1 MNTVSVHLKHCYG
14 INELNYTFD
23 FTKKRTNIVYA
34 SNGVMKTSFAKTFED
49 ISNSEEP
56 QERVYRHT
64 PEYDI
69 RVDGKEIEPDEI
81 FVIKSFADDYTP
93 DKLSILISDDKLAK
107 DYAAIIKSIEVQK
120 TSLIKELKK
129 LSGASNPEAEIQ
141 KTTSDYVDFLEW
153 LSKNADEYLEEEE
166 LEPFIS
172 KIKYTELF
180 NSQIEDFLNKEPVK
194 SHIRDYCNKVD
205 DLFESSDYFT
215 KGVFN
220 HGNISEIAKSLDKE
234 NFFKAKNTLRL
245 GKNGISVDS
254 SECLNGIIDDE
265 YKKVCQNNDVKKIFN
280 QITEQLQKNQS
291 TRTLRSYME
300 KYPVSLINNLC
311 SYGEL
316 RKKYWKYYFHQCH
329 PQIQSLVEDYNSGKI
344 QLKSIQA
351 QAATESRAWQN
362 VVEVFNERFISL
374 PFRAGISNQDNV
386 ILHNAEPILTFQ
398 YKGRGE
404 TDEIKLD
411 RDTLK
416 DILSRG
422 EEKALYLLHI
432 IFDIEARIKEG
443 KPILLIADDIAD
455 SFDYANKY
463 AILEYIED
471 IAENGI
477 FYSIILTHNFDFYRS
492 LYTRIMEPGGNA
504 KDHALTALEIKG
516 KIELKK
522 EEYVKNGFS
531 RICKNINNTS
541 DISLLA
547 SIPFVRNLVE
557 YHGGTKDPN
566 YLNLTNIIHYPLD
579 EKTEVTIN
587 DYKLIYNNYKNTE
600 QIENLGQ
607 IKSKMLIQEMFDNV
621 ANDICASKDSLPMA
635 LEEKLVLAMACRRTA
650 EKYMLGI
657 ANKMKEQIDVAYDK
671 QRTSYLLKKSR
682 KHLDSNAQKTIDKVK
697 LMTPELIHIN
707 AFMYE
712 PILDLSIDHLISL
725 YQEIRALPQ

>member
-1 MNTVSVHLKHCYG
+1 
-14 INELNYTFD
+14 
-23 FTKKRTNIVYA
+23 
-34 SNGVMKTSFAKTFED
+34 MKTSFAKTFED

-56 QERVYRHT
+56 QERVYHHT

-153 LSKNADEYLEEEE
+153 LSKNADGYLEEEE
-166 LEPFIS
+166 LETFIS
-172 KIKYTELF
+172 EIKYTELF

-245 GKNGISVDS
+245 GRNGISVDS
-254 SECLNGIIDDE
+254 SECLNEIIDDE
-265 YKKVCQNNDVKKIFN
+265 YKKVCQNDDVKKIFN
-280 QITEQLQKNQS
+280 QITEQLQKNQY
-291 TRTLRSYME
+291 TRALRSYME
-300 KYPVSLINNLC
+300 KYPVFLISNLC
-311 SYGEL
+311 SYDEL
-316 RKKYWKYYFHQCH
+316 RKKYWKYYFHQC
-329 PQIQSLVEDYNSGKI
+329 QIQIRSLVEEYNSGKI
-344 QLKSIQA
+344 QLKDIQA

-362 VVEVFNERFISL
+362 VVKVFNERFISL

-386 ILHNAEPILTFQ
+386 ILHNAEPILTFR

-404 TDEIKLD
+404 KDEIKLD

-432 IFDIEARIKEG
+432 IFDIEARIQEG

-471 IAENGI
+471 IAENEI
-477 FYSIILTHNFDFYRS
+477 FHSIILTHNFDFYRS
-492 LYTRIMEPGGNA
+492 LHTRIMELGERAINNTIMA
-504 KDHALTALEIKG
+504 FEING
-516 KIELKK
+516 KIELKSGD
-522 EEYVKNGFS
+522 YVKNGFS
-531 RICKNINNTS
+531 QICDTINNPS

-547 SIPFVRNLVE
+547 SIPFMRNLLE
-557 YHGGTKDPN
+557 YLHGGTKDLD
-566 YLNLTNIIHYPLD
+566 YLKLTNIIHYPLD
-579 EKTEVTIN
+579 EQNEFTID
-587 DYKLIYNNYKNTE
+587 DYISIYNNYKDTKK
-600 QIENLGQ
+600 IEDLGP
-607 IKSKMLIQEMFDNV
+607 IKSKIPIQKMFDNV
-621 ANDICASKDSLPMA
+621 ANDICTNHNHLSIA

-657 ANKMKEQIDVAYDK
+657 VNKMGVSIKKDSHME
-671 QRTSYLLKKSR
+671 RTTYLLKISQ
-682 KHLDSNAQKTIDKVK
+682 KHLTPDAQKTIDKVK